1 MGSRQPGSRFGV
13 TAPPGFYWR
22 LVGFILLLTALV
34 NAGNMVSV
42 DPKRRLQQSRSWWTS
57 APEVSARGFGG
68 GYPGKDGVPRTTF
81 GMGHGLTLMP
91 ADMTAAAML
100 GAAGRLTPLSDH
112 VAEGAREVLVAFF
125 SQAFICS
132 AAALFAYLFLRR
144 MGFPHA
150 PSALG
155 VLSLLLATTFLHYV
169 QNCQEN
175 NLMLACA
182 LAGAHFIALWLHNER
197 PRDAAL
203 AGAAFGYAL
212 LVRPTT
218 LADTGG
224 AMVFLFLSLRWTSAR
239 TGDAVRRLLGFAR
252 SFLPV
257 LAAFVLVERLYQHAR
272 FGNWVGSYWG
282 SLPLPGS
289 VTGRGMFGGNFWH
302 GIGAALWFP
311 DSSIFLFDPLL
322 ALSLVLLAAFWKR
335 IDPRVRALAAGALAT
350 LAVHLCFH
358 AKHFTP
364 TGETAWGD
372 RFTQTPIH
380 LLCLLVAPLLWTAG
394 SELRPRARAAAL
406 ALAAWSVVQQIASV
420 LLMLGVEEKQLHNFG
435 LQWVI
440 PQRFVNLWLVAAGQA
455 DTSPLFSGL
464 PPEWRRISLLPF
476 QLELRYP
483 DVARWALAAWCL
495 ALVAAL
501 TLLARLLRQSLR
513 TCKNPR
519 GHSGLALW
527 K

>member
-1 MGSRQPGSRFGV
+1 VDSRQPGSRFGV
-13 TAPPGFYWR
+13 TPPPGFYSR

-34 NAGNMVSV
+34 NAGNMVSI

-57 APEVSARGFGG
+57 APEVSAHGVGG
-68 GYPGKDGVPRTTF
+68 GYPGRDGIPRTTF
-81 GMGHGLTLMP
+81 GMGHGLILMP
-91 ADMTAAAML
+91 ADMAAAAML

-112 VAEGAREVLVAFF
+112 VAEGAREVLAAFF
-125 SQAFICS
+125 SQAFIGS
-132 AAALFAYLFLRR
+132 AAALFAYLLLRR
-144 MGFPHA
+144 MGFPHG

-155 VLSLLLATTFLHYV
+155 VLSLLLATTFLHYL

-182 LAGAHFIALWLHNER
+182 LAGAHFIALWLRNER

-203 AGAAFGYAL
+203 AGAAFGYAFL
-212 LVRPTT
+212 IRPTT

-224 AMVFLFLSLRWTSAR
+224 AMVFLFLSLRWTSDR
-239 TGDAVRRLLGFAR
+239 TGDAVRRWLGFAR

-257 LAAFVLVERLYQHAR
+257 LAAFVFIERLYQYAR
-272 FGNWVGSYWG
+272 FGNWLGTYWG
-282 SLPLPGS
+282 SVPLPGS
-289 VTGRGMFGGNFWH
+289 STGGWMFGGNFRH
-302 GIGAALWFP
+302 GIGAALWSP

-322 ALSLVLLAAFWKR
+322 ALSLAMLAAFWKK
-335 IDPRVRALAAGALAT
+335 IDVRVRAFAAGAVAA

-358 AKHFTP
+358 AKYITP

-372 RFTQTPIH
+372 RFTQTPVH
-380 LLCLLVAPLLWTAG
+380 LLCLLGAPLLWTAA
-394 SELRPRARAAAL
+394 SELRLRARAAAL
-406 ALAAWSVVQQIASV
+406 ALIAWSVMQQIASL
-420 LLMLGVEEKQLHNFG
+420 LLMLGVEEKQLDNFG
-435 LQWVI
+435 VQWAI
-440 PQRFVNLWLVAAGQA
+440 PQRFVNLWLVVAGQA
-455 DTSPLFSGL
+455 DTSPLFLGV

-501 TLLARLLRQSLR
+501 TLLARLLHRSPNRQSD
-513 TCKNPR
+513 
-519 GHSGLALW
+519 G
-527 K
+527 

>member
-1 MGSRQPGSRFGV
+1 MDSRQPGSRFGV
-13 TAPPGFYWR
+13 TAPPGFYSR

-57 APEVSARGFGG
+57 APEVSADGFSG
-68 GYPGKDGVPRTTF
+68 GYPGKDGMPRATY

-91 ADMTAAAML
+91 ADMAAAAML

-112 VAEGAREVLVAFF
+112 VAEGAREVLVAFL
-125 SQAFICS
+125 SQALIGS
-132 AAALFAYLFLRR
+132 AAALFAYLLLRR
-144 MGFPHA
+144 IGFPHA

-182 LAGAHFIALWLHNER
+182 LAGANFIVLWLRNAR

-203 AGAAFGYAL
+203 AGVAFGYAFL
-212 LVRPTT
+212 IRPTT

-239 TGDAVRRLLGFAR
+239 TGDAVRRWLGFAR
-252 SFLPV
+252 NFLPV
-257 LAAFVLVERLYQHAR
+257 LTAFVLVERLYQHAR
-272 FGNWVGSYWG
+272 FGNWLGSYWG

-289 VTGRGMFGGNFWH
+289 ITGRRMFAGNFWH

-322 ALSLVLLAAFWKR
+322 VLSLVMLSAFWKR
-335 IDPRVRALAAGALAT
+335 IDVRVRAFAAGALAA
-350 LAVHLCFH
+350 LAVYLCFY
-358 AKHFTP
+358 AKYFAP
-364 TGETAWGD
+364 TGATAWGD
-372 RFTQTPIH
+372 RFIQTPVH
-380 LLCLLVAPLLWTAG
+380 LLCLLAAPLLWMAW
-394 SELRPRARAAAL
+394 SDLRLPAPAAAL
-406 ALAAWSVVQQIASV
+406 ALIAWSVVQQIASL
-420 LLMLGVEEKQLHNFG
+420 LLMLGVEEKQLQNFG
-435 LQWVI
+435 VQWTI
-440 PQRFVNLWLVAAGQA
+440 PQRFVNLWLVVSGQA

-501 TLLARLLRQSLR
+501 TLLARLLRQSLNR
-513 TCKNPR
+513 PSD
-519 GHSGLALW
+519 G
-527 K
+527 

>member
-1 MGSRQPGSRFGV
+1 MDSWQPGSRFGV
-13 TAPPGFYWR
+13 TAPPGFYSR

-34 NAGNMVSV
+34 NAGNVVSI
-42 DPKRRLQQSRSWWTS
+42 DAKRRLQQSRSWWTS
-57 APEVSARGFGG
+57 APEVSAYGSFGG
-68 GYPGKDGVPRTTF
+68 SPGKDGIPRTPY
-81 GMGHGLTLMP
+81 GMGHGLILMP
-91 ADMTAAAML
+91 ADMAAAVML
-100 GAAGRLTPLSDH
+100 GAAGRLAPLSDH
-112 VAEGAREVLVAFF
+112 VAEGAREVLAAFF

-132 AAALFAYLFLRR
+132 VAALFAYLFLRR

-150 PSALG
+150 PAALG

-182 LAGAHFIALWLHNER
+182 LAGAHFIALWLRNER

-212 LVRPTT
+212 LIRPTT

-257 LAAFVLVERLYQHAR
+257 LAAFVFLERLYQHAR
-272 FGNWVGSYWG
+272 FGDWLGTYHG
-282 SLPLPGS
+282 GLPLPGFS
-289 VTGRGMFGGNFWH
+289 AGRRMFGGNFWH

-322 ALSLVLLAAFWKR
+322 VLSLVMLAAFWKK
-335 IDPRVRALAAGALAT
+335 IDVQVRAFAAGALAT
-350 LAVHLCFH
+350 LAVYLCFY
-358 AKHFTP
+358 AKFTP
-364 TGETAWGD
+364 PTGATAWGD
-372 RFTQTPIH
+372 RYTQTPVH
-380 LLCLLVAPLLWTAG
+380 LLCLLGAPLLWTAG
-394 SELRPRARAAAL
+394 SELSLRARAAAL
-406 ALAAWSVVQQIASV
+406 PLVAWSVVQQIASV
-420 LLMLGVEEKQLHNFG
+420 LLVLGVEEKQLHNIG
-435 LQWVI
+435 VQWAI
-440 PQRFVNLWLVAAGQA
+440 PQRFVNLWLVVWGQA

-501 TLLARLLRQSLR
+501 TLLARLPRQSLNR
-513 TCKNPR
+513 QSD
-519 GHSGLALW
+519 G
-527 K
+527 